1 MDGSSAGSSP
11 HGILQETILEWVA
24 MPLLQGIFLTQGT
37 NLSPLC
43 LLQWQVGS
51 LPREAPC
58 ILWEG
63 VNDIFHMRELR
74 NSGLDNGVKVIRMLL
89 EPGIKFRSLGLP
101 KHVLS
106 LSSPHLG
113 PRRDDLD
120 QPHVTWLGCA
130 LWKLHL
136 PPVTA
141 VDRHLSP
148 CAALWSLHTPPLAV
162 PFPSCAFVPELPA
175 WTLLGP
181 QIPVGT
187 PSVQLW
193 L

>member
-1 MDGSSAGSSP
+1 MSPSVAGGFFTTS
-11 HGILQETILEWVA
+11 TTW
-24 MPLLQGIFLTQGT
+24 
-37 NLSPLC
+37 
-43 LLQWQVGS
+43 
-51 LPREAPC
+51 EAPC

-74 NSGLDNGVKVIRMLL
+74 NSGLDNGVKVIRMLM

-120 QPHVTWLGCA
+120 QPHVTWLGCT

>member
-1 MDGSSAGSSP
+1 MHP
-11 HGILQETILEWVA
+11 
-24 MPLLQGIFLTQGT
+24 
-37 NLSPLC
+37 
-43 LLQWQVGS
+43 
-51 LPREAPC
+51 
-58 ILWEG
+58 WEG
-63 VNDIFHMRELR
+63 VNDISRMRELR
-74 NSGLDNGVKVIRMLL
+74 TSGLDNGVKVILMLW

-106 LSSPHLG
+106 LSSLHLG

-120 QPHVTWLGCA
+120 QPRVTWLGCA
-130 LWKLHL
+130 LWKLRLL
-136 PPVTA
+136 PVMA
-141 VDRHLSP
+141 VDRHLSA
-148 CAALWSLHTPPLAV
+148 CAALWSLHKPPITV
-162 PFPSCAFVPELPA
+162 PSLSCAFVPELPA